1 MYTVYKK
8 HEEYG
13 DNMEYIKLK
22 SRAKINLT
30 LDVIAKRE
38 DGYHDLEMI
47 MQTVGLY
54 DSIFI
59 KKTDKDEIVI
69 KTNLHYL
76 PTDERN
82 ITYKA
87 AKLIKDEFGI
97 SKGVYIELTKRI
109 PVAAGLAGGSGNGAA
124 VIKGMNRL
132 FDLDLSMKKM
142 MELGE
147 HLGSDVPYCLMEGTA
162 LAKGRGEILTQLNP
176 CPHFYVLLAK
186 PDISVSTASV
196 YKNLDL
202 KTVKEHPKTNAV
214 LDAIA
219 NGNKTGIYTGLCNV
233 LETVTIHQRPIV
245 KEIKNYIAE
254 QGSCGVLMS
263 GSGPTVFALFEKRET
278 AKEAAKKVKEK
289 FNIKDVYVTEIYN
302 PSGEKGRN

>member
-8 HEEYG
+8 HKEYG
-13 DNMEYIKLK
+13 DYMEYIKLK

-30 LDVIAKRE
+30 LDVISRRD

-59 KKTDKDEIVI
+59 KKIDKDEIVI

-97 SKGVYIELTKRI
+97 YDGVYIELIKRI

-124 VIKGMNRL
+124 VIKGMNKL
-132 FDLDLSMKKM
+132 FELHLSMEKM
-142 MELGE
+142 MKLGE
-147 HLGSDVPYCLMEGTA
+147 QLGSDVPYCLMEGTA
-162 LAKGRGEILTQLNP
+162 LAKGRGEILTQLEP
-176 CPHFYVLLAK
+176 CPQFYVLLAK

-202 KTVKEHPKTNAV
+202 KMVKEHPNTNAV
-214 LDAIA
+214 LTAIA
-219 NGNKTGIYTGLCNV
+219 NGDKNGISTGLCNV

-245 KEIKNYIAE
+245 NEIKDFISK

-263 GSGPTVFALFEKRET
+263 GSGPTVFALFDK
-278 AKEAAKKVKEK
+278 KEIAQEAGKKVREK

-302 PSGEKGRN
+302 PAGEKGRN